1 MPTPQEDQLIR
12 LCHRREVLA
21 RAQALYHT
29 LRTKTGPGTGYDL
42 GQGAPGL
49 PAICA
54 FLASEALN
62 FPDITYNLGQIASCL
77 SPKVWS
83 ASIHVARGALASNVP
98 ALPSVPRGRPAIMYR
113 TLITQNKI
121 GRVQRVMHWMDDAQ
135 QLLQDSPA
143 FNREFKLEPE
153 CMEVKITVFLWV
165 CRILK
170 LKHVDPDAIIKER
183 KVTQKVFNGL
193 TRVLDDCCGRLQL
206 RINSTVAAL
215 RENALG
221 SAGKRKSVPE
231 ASETQSASASS
242 SKTPS
247 HVDPVTAAADSPS
260 KPAGR
265 TSATALPA
273 KPSVPRPAKGR
284 TRKIIFRPMSEVLQ
298 AARAAATR
306 REEEEE
312 DVEEEEEEDE
322 EVDQLDD
329 QDEEDQL
336 HDQPMD
342 EVNSQPEIDRP
353 NERVEDELAP
363 ERPAKRQKLSESPAK
378 RQNPPES
385 PAKRPNP
392 SESSA
397 KTQKPSDTP
406 RLPMFN
412 HAYTYPMPLPPR
424 EIVASSS
431 RVTLDGAKAKPAV
444 HVAGRVPR
452 APSPPMH
459 SLLDDGLSSSR
470 TPVSVAGPS
479 TPRRAQKH
487 DVSAYVHRT
496 PQSSRRTPASAAL
509 LSDDDD
515 MSDEDEDEEDTYP
528 TMRRFRPV
536 LVDCK
541 QWGQRAPKL
550 EKQHAVAERSKRAM
564 TAKWGHPFDWMK
576 RTDDV
581 SYECRGNM

>member
-83 ASIHVARGALASNVP
+83 AAIHTARGALASNLS
-98 ALPSVPRGRPAIMYR
+98 ALPSVKRGRPAIMYR

-221 SAGKRKSVPE
+221 SAGKRKSISD
-231 ASETQSASASS
+231 ASDPQSASASS

-247 HVDPVTAAADSPS
+247 HVDPIVSATGSPS
-260 KPAGR
+260 KPAAR
-265 TSATALPA
+265 TSISAPPA
-273 KPSVPRPAKGR
+273 KPPPNPPANPLK
-284 TRKIIFRPMSEVLQ
+284 RKVTFRPLSEVLQ
-298 AARAAATR
+298 AAKAAASR
-306 REEEEE
+306 KEEEEE
-312 DVEEEEEEDE
+312 IVEEEEEDE
-322 EVDQLDD
+322 EVDQLDE
-329 QDEEDQL
+329 QGEEDQL
-336 HDQPMD
+336 NDQPMD
-342 EVNSQPEIDRP
+342 EVYDQPEVDQL
-353 NERVEDELAP
+353 NTQVEDEVAS
-363 ERPAKRQKLSESPAK
+363 EHPAKRQKLSEGPAK
-378 RQNPPES
+378 KQ
-385 PAKRPNP
+385 KP

-397 KTQKPSDTP
+397 KKQKPSESPAKRQKPSDTP
-406 RLPMFN
+406 RLPMSN
-412 HAYTYPMPLPPR
+412 HTYTYPMPLPPR

-431 RVTLDGAKAKPAV
+431 KVTLDGTKSKPAALM
-444 HVAGRVPR
+444 AGRVLR
-452 APSPPMH
+452 ASSPPMH
-459 SLLDDGLSSSR
+459 SLLDDGLSSSHS
-470 TPVSVAGPS
+470 PASILGPS
-479 TPRRAQKH
+479 TPRRAQKY
-487 DVSAYVHRT
+487 DVSAHVHRT

-515 MSDEDEDEEDTYP
+515 MSDDEEDEEDTYP

-564 TAKWGHPFDWMK
+564 AAKWGHPFDWMK
-576 RTDDV
+576 RADDV
-581 SYECRGNM
+581 SYECRGDM